1 MPTNKSPH
9 EGHRARMRKRLQ
21 DTSAAAF
28 ADHEIL
34 EMLLYYTIARG
45 DTNETA
51 HSLLEAFGSMEGV
64 LDADAS
70 RLTSVWG
77 IGESAAT
84 FLSLVGE
91 VARRYATE
99 KFTAKQGPVGALD
112 SPEKIVT
119 FLAPRFMGATKE
131 ILLVLLLDNAM
142 RPVDCFPLANGTVST
157 VAVSVRAIAER
168 AYSKQAA
175 AVILA
180 HNHPG
185 GIAAPSGDDVKLTH
199 HIREALSLLEIP
211 LVEHFVF
218 SDNAYAPILNQFRP
232 REEGAFAASSLF
244 DLIKTNIHK
253 KENEKK

>member
-9 EGHRARMRKRLQ
+9 EGHRARMRKRLA
-21 DTSAAAF
+21 DTSPAAF
-28 ADHEIL
+28 AEHEIL

-51 HSLLEAFGSMEGV
+51 HSLLEAFGSIEGV
-64 LDADAS
+64 LDADAA
-70 RLTSVWG
+70 RLKTVWG

-84 FLSLVGE
+84 FLTLVGE
-91 VARRYATE
+91 AARRYATE
-99 KFTAKQGPVGALD
+99 KFTAKQGPVRALD
-112 SPEKIVT
+112 TPEKIVT
-119 FLAPRFMGATKE
+119 FLAPRFMGASKE

-142 RPVDCFPLANGTVST
+142 RPVDCFPLASGTVSA
-157 VAVSVRAIAER
+157 VSVSVRAIAER
-168 AYSKQAA
+168 TYSKQAA

-199 HIREALSLLEIP
+199 HIKEALSLLEIP
-211 LVEHFVF
+211 LVEHYVF
-218 SDNAYAPILNQFRP
+218 SDNAYAPILNQFRKD
-232 REEGAFAASSLF
+232 EEGAFAASSLF

-253 KENEKK
+253 KENKQK